1 MEVLVANII
10 SAFGHFWDFFVGFKF
25 NEKSKVLLLSL
36 VSSGA
41 SFICMILLSSWS
53 GIVSVSVTMARL
65 LAIYWKDKHSY
76 KATWLLFLFLLLY
89 SMVFF
94 DENWI
99 VALLMFIGNMMSF
112 LPKWFCKNVQYIRL
126 GALGANCMC
135 IAYSILIKNF
145 ASIPFNIFNVVTICV
160 SLVKWHIVENK
171 TSQLQHPQE
180 YKEGA

>member
-1 MEVLVANII
+1 MNVIVANII

-41 SFICMILLSSWS
+41 SFVCMILLNSWS

-65 LAIYWKDKHSY
+65 LAIYWKDKHKY
-76 KATWLLFLFLLLY
+76 KVPWLLMLFILLY

-94 DENWI
+94 DENLL

-112 LPKWFCKNVQYIRL
+112 LPKWFCKNVQHIRL
-126 GALGANCMC
+126 GALGANIIC
-135 IAYSILIKNF
+135 IAYSLLIMNY

-160 SLVKWHIVENK
+160 SLIKWHIVESRHEVIK
-171 TSQLQHPQE
+171 
-180 YKEGA
+180 YD